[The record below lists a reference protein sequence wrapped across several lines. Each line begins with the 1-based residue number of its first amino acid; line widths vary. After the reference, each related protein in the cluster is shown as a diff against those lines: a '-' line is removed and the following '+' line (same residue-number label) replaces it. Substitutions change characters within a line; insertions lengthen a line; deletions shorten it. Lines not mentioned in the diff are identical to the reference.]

1 MKLDEN
7 KLHCMQ
13 INSKF
18 GSLIHSLPLIEGL
31 DRIIIDEEDDV
42 TYAPNEDDRLMGHT
56 LRLFLRKDC
65 EPPMIYVHIDNQ
77 FAAQYSYF
85 DDEFAKRTELPPY

>member
-1 MKLDEN
+1 MRLNRD
-7 KLHCMQ
+7 KLHCLQ
-13 INSKF
+13 ICTKF
-18 GSLIHSLPLIEGL
+18 GSLIHALPLIESL
-31 DRIIIDEEDDV
+31 DRIIIDKEDDV

-56 LRLFLRKDC
+56 LRLFLDKNY

-77 FAAQYSYF
+77 FAVQYSYS